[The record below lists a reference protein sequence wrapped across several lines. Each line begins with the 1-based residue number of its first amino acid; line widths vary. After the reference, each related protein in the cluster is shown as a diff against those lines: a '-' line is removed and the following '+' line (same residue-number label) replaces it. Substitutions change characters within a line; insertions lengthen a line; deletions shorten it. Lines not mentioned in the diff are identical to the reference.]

1 MNTIAEF
8 PDLAGCGKSLPPQVA
23 SEPPKA
29 TRRKRVKQKAGA
41 RLPVGPRKTAATPL
55 RSQWA
60 SVAMLATLAAAVWSV
75 VLLVERQPLPE
86 VSGEGVAAYSDI
98 RVAAEP
104 VASEATVETRRQ

>member
-8 PDLAGCGKSLPPQVA
+8 PDLAACGESLPTQAANGPPQ
-23 SEPPKA
+23 A
-29 TRRKRVKQKAGA
+29 TRRKRSKQKAGA
-41 RLPVGPRKTAATPL
+41 RPPVGSRKTAAAPL

-75 VLLVERQPLPE
+75 VLLVERQPLP
-86 VSGEGVAAYSDI
+86 GVPGQGAAAYADI

>member
-8 PDLAGCGKSLPPQVA
+8 PDLAACGESLPTQAANGPPQ
-23 SEPPKA
+23 A

-41 RLPVGPRKTAATPL
+41 RPPVGSRKTAAAPL

-75 VLLVERQPLPE
+75 VLLVERQPLPG
-86 VSGEGVAAYSDI
+86 VSGEGVAAYADI

-104 VASEATVETRRQ
+104 VASEATVDTRRQ